1 MTAYRFAAIREAALR
16 IRRMVKVICDSVWLR
31 MRVFQARRRL
41 VRHLQHISDD
51 TGRVGTDRRRLPH
64 AQRQKFTR
72 AQLAF

>member
-1 MTAYRFAAIREAALR
+1 
-16 IRRMVKVICDSVWLR
+16 